1 LLAPFKNRVRVYLIN
16 ALNMERIQLML
27 SIVFVL
33 KFKYVNDNSEGG
45 TIPGLTCC
53 TGIPLF

>member
-1 LLAPFKNRVRVYLIN
+1 
-16 ALNMERIQLML
+16 MERIQLML